1 MVIAILLLLGLA
13 LGSFTNALV
22 WRIHEQSKRGKK
34 RPNKKL
40 SILTGRS
47 MCTNCGHQLS
57 AADLIPV
64 FSWTA
69 LRGKCRYC
77 SKPIG
82 WQYPV
87 VELVTVVLFLASYVY
102 WPYDLALVSSVFLF
116 AFWLVFLV
124 GFMALMVYDLKW
136 YLLPDR
142 VVYPLIGLAMIQTIA
157 VALFFGGNWQML
169 LNAFLAVLASAGV
182 FYAIYTFSGG
192 KWIGGGDVKLA
203 VVLGLLLGT
212 APIALLM
219 IFVSSVLGTAIAIP
233 LLVSGKADRTSHIP
247 YGPFLIIA
255 TIICY
260 LFGKSI
266 LAWYQM
272 SFIVIG

>member
-1 MVIAILLLLGLA
+1 MIVVVLILLGLA

-22 WRIHEQSKRGKK
+22 WRIHEQSKSKK
-34 RPNKKL
+34 HSNKKL

-47 MCTNCGHQLS
+47 MCTHCGHQLS
-57 AADLIPV
+57 AADLVPV
-64 FSWTA
+64 ISWTV

-77 SKPIG
+77 RKTIS

-87 VELVTVVLFLASYVY
+87 VELATMALFLASYIY
-102 WPYDLALVSSVFLF
+102 WPYDLTLMSSVFLF
-116 AFWLVFLV
+116 ALWLVFLV
-124 GFMALMVYDLKW
+124 GFMALIVYDLKW
-136 YLLPDR
+136 FLLPNR
-142 VVYPLIGLAMIQTIA
+142 VVYPLIALALTQTLA
-157 VALFFGGNWQML
+157 VAVFFGGGWQTL

-182 FYAIYTFSGG
+182 FYAIYTFSAG

-212 APIALLM
+212 APLALLM
-219 IFVSSVLGTAIAIP
+219 IFVSSVLGTAVAVP
-233 LLVSGKADRTSHIP
+233 LLVSGKANRTSRIP
-247 YGPFLIIA
+247 YGPFLILA

-260 LFGKSI
+260 LFGKSL

>member
-1 MVIAILLLLGLA
+1 MVITILILLGLA

-34 RPNKKL
+34 RSNNKL

-47 MCTNCGHQLS
+47 MCTHCSHQLS
-57 AADLIPV
+57 AVDLIPV
-64 FSWTA
+64 ISWTA

-77 SKPIG
+77 RQAIS
-82 WQYPV
+82 WQYPL
-87 VELVTVVLFLASYVY
+87 VELATVALFLISYIY
-102 WPYDLALVSSVFLF
+102 WPYDLALASSVFLF
-116 AFWLVFLV
+116 VLWLVFLV
-124 GFMALMVYDLKW
+124 GFMALVVYDLRW

-142 VVYPLIGLAMIQTIA
+142 VVYPMIVLVLAQTLVVA
-157 VALFFGGNWQML
+157 VFFNGGWQML

-182 FYAIYTFSGG
+182 FYAIYTFSAG

-212 APIALLM
+212 APLALLM
-219 IFVSSVLGTAIAIP
+219 IFVSSVLGTAVAVP
-233 LLVSGKADRTSHIP
+233 LLAGGKANRTSHIP
-247 YGPFLIIA
+247 YGPFLILA

-272 SFIVIG
+272 SFI